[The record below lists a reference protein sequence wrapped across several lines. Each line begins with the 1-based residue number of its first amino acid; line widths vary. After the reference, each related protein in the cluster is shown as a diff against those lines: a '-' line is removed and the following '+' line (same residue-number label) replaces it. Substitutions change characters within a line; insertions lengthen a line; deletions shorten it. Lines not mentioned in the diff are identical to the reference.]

1 MKKGTILFHPSFE
14 FTDGETGRKYLIIL
28 NDPDLKK
35 SEPFLLVKTT
45 SQSHN
50 KPETPGCHPDKNLY
64 AINANQDFFP
74 KKTWIQF
81 FEIFEADSAKFIKGH
96 FEKGLEIKGS
106 LKPDTLRAIINCIR
120 KSDDVFEYHFSLLQS

>member
-45 SQSHN
+45 NKFRN
-50 KPETPGCHPDKNLY
+50 KPDPLGCHADKNVY
-64 AINANQDFFP
+64 TINANQDFFP
-74 KKTWIQF
+74 KNPWVQF
-81 FEIFEADSAKFIKGH
+81 FEIFEVDSAKFIKDH
-96 FEKGLEIKGS
+96 FEKGFEMKGS
-106 LKPDTLRAIINCIR
+106 LKPETLRAIINCIR
-120 KSDDVFEYHFSLLQS
+120 KSDDVSEYHLSLLQA